1 MRACL
6 LALVA
11 ATFFCSSARAEFVL
25 QFDPEAKILANA
37 PNQVVDLYLTSTTT
51 VQISRLLLRAYLG
64 DEPSDVLPEPGTYPD
79 TGRYPASHLGT
90 KGNFEKGDLYATGVQ
105 TSGEG
110 YLWGDGPPPN
120 AHLPADYGQNVTQVE
135 ITAQY
140 PPQIEANQ
148 PAKVATLHI
157 DTTGFFGP
165 TLNIGLAHDDY
176 FTFYNGFYTR
186 VYTTN
191 LSERSGEMYSIGSG
205 LTVLGGEYQV
215 SSTPEPTVIGLAGLG
230 LVAGAGWIRSRRRRG
245 KFSARASS

>member
-25 QFDPEAKILANA
+25 QFDPDAKILANA
-37 PNQVVDLYLTSTTT
+37 RNQVVDLYLTSTTT
-51 VQISRLLLRAYLG
+51 VQISRLWLRAYLG
-64 DEPSDVLPEPGTYPD
+64 DEPSDVLPETGTYA
-79 TGRYPASHLGT
+79 ASHLGT
-90 KGNFEKGDLYATGVQ
+90 KGNFEKGGLYPTGVQ

-120 AHLPADYGQNVTQVE
+120 AYLPADYGQNVTQVE
-135 ITAQY
+135 ITAQF

-176 FTFYNGFYTR
+176 FTFYNGFFTR

-215 SSTPEPTVIGLAGLG
+215 SSTPEPAVIGLAGLG
-230 LVAGAGWIRSRRRRG
+230 LVAAAGWIRSRRRRG
-245 KFSARASS
+245 KAFSVPASR